1 MGSWAQHAGGVQ
13 GEPASGC
20 GCSRTLWWYLPE
32 QRAGIQPPRQGH
44 ARVCQPNAFLLWVQL
59 GSYVIWVNKQ
69 IVLLEVS
76 LAAHEA
82 DHASSAFGVVIC
94 SSVVYGSTDLSVP
107 TPSLCLCGDTKPARG
122 GRYERLVAQEGQH
135 ALNVPMKVA
144 ITRCWEPLSQS
155 PSVSLYS
162 KTMDSYKY
170 KMHFIVI
177 KAVFILQV
185 ILFL

>member
-1 MGSWAQHAGGVQ
+1 MVGSWAQHAGGVQ

-20 GCSRTLWWYLPE
+20 GCSWTLWWYLPE

-44 ARVCQPNAFLLWVQL
+44 ACVCQPNAFLLWVQL

-69 IVLLEVS
+69 IVLSEVS

-82 DHASSAFGVVIC
+82 DRASSAFGVVIC
-94 SSVVYGSTDLSVP
+94 SSFVYGSTDLSVP

-122 GRYERLVAQEGQH
+122 GRYERLVAQEGQY

-144 ITRCWEPLSQS
+144 ITRC
-155 PSVSLYS
+155 
-162 KTMDSYKY
+162 
-170 KMHFIVI
+170 
-177 KAVFILQV
+177 
-185 ILFL
+185 